1 MLAARCKTSLH
12 AVTLLGYALHDISHV
27 REWPKW
33 AQLAAGWAAA
43 PAGYD
48 AVQPERGV
56 LCTVSPAAHMVRQQP
71 AVWQAEARRP
81 RQRWRRLLGLQRQ
94 QRDGCDCCQRDPA
107 QAGEQA
113 LGKNTRQRWKW

>member
-1 MLAARCKTSLH
+1 M
-12 AVTLLGYALHDISHV
+12 
-27 REWPKW
+27 
-33 AQLAAGWAAA
+33 
-43 PAGYD
+43 
-48 AVQPERGV
+48 QPERGV

-71 AVWQAEARRP
+71 AVWQAEARGP

-113 LGKNTRQRWKW
+113 LAKSMRQRWKW